1 MPIRIRKEFMT
12 LNRLR
17 NTADGTHGVLKSP
30 GKKNGKSLSR
40 TAQQPSLSQA
50 MLIHIERA
58 QHRTIDQIDGHSPGR
73 SERSGLYRALWGGL
87 RNLVLKC
94 PLLAVFQVNL
104 RCNSSCGYCN
114 IPLNVGRYEMSRQ
127 EIRNV
132 FAGLYGDGLR
142 FVFVQGGEPLLR
154 RDLPDILQDL
164 VEIGF
169 HLTLI
174 TNGTKLTPHL
184 VRQLD
189 DLSVSLS
196 ISLDTLDRK
205 TYERIRGADQLH
217 AVLAGLDLLQH
228 YRHPKF
234 LTCIV
239 SELNR
244 DEVSDLVGF
253 ARKRG
258 FLPVVGVYHWDV
270 GLYGKQDSTLMFERR
285 KARLVF
291 EQLLEQHDLPPG
303 YLRQYAKDN
312 VAWLRGE
319 SLKPCDAGR
328 YSIAIDASG
337 NVSPCLSFPEAGNL
351 LESSLSEILARFDRQ
366 AIQRCSD
373 RSSCNRLDGRVIGS
387 VLRHPI
393 AAWQT
398 SVQW

>member
-1 MPIRIRKEFMT
+1 
-12 LNRLR
+12 
-17 NTADGTHGVLKSP
+17 
-30 GKKNGKSLSR
+30 
-40 TAQQPSLSQA
+40 
-50 MLIHIERA
+50 MLIHIERSHHHSA
-58 QHRTIDQIDGHSPGR
+58 GQADERPTIK
-73 SERSGLYRALWGGL
+73 SGKPSLYRALWGGL
-87 RNLVLKC
+87 TNLVFQR

-114 IPLNVGRYEMSRQ
+114 LPLNEGRYEMSRQ
-127 EIRNV
+127 EIRSV
-132 FAGLYGDGLR
+132 FTGLYKDGLR

-154 RDLPDILQDL
+154 RDLSEILQDL

-174 TNGTKLTPHL
+174 TNGTKLTAHL
-184 VRQLD
+184 VQRFD

-205 TYERIRGADQLH
+205 RYKRIRGADQLH

-239 SELNR
+239 SEINR
-244 DEVSDLVGF
+244 DEVNEVVAF
-253 ARKRG
+253 AGERG
-258 FLPVVGVYHWDV
+258 FLPVVGAYHWDV
-270 GLYGKQDSTLMFERR
+270 GLYGKQDATLMYDRQQAMLIFER
-285 KARLVF
+285 
-291 EQLLEQHDLPPG
+291 LLEEDALPPG

-319 SLKPCDAGR
+319 RLKPCDAGR

-337 NVSPCLSFPEAGNL
+337 NVSPCLSLPEAGNL
-351 LESSLSEILARFDRQ
+351 LHSSLSEILARFDRQ
-366 AIQRCSD
+366 QIQSCSNQ
-373 RSSCNRLDGRVIGS
+373 SSCNRVDGRVIGS

-398 SVQW
+398 PVSW